1 MLFSLGC
8 TRNSGLPEV
17 GSKEYRDF
25 CSAFYVGL
33 AGLESGEDVRAK
45 SELTRATQ
53 LVPAEPV
60 AWADLGVFKYVS
72 SNSTQLSRALKGARL
87 SADSSRI
94 EEILGL
100 IESRRGRVSESLAH
114 LRKAVSL
121 DGKNLKALYAL
132 ADETSRQG
140 LPGGDAEAA
149 QTLERLLSVAPSNT
163 AVLLEVVRLSAKSG
177 DVARLRQTLEK
188 LAPFTGNWPDAAKQQ
203 LAAIQQTAAGGSPQ
217 SAAVQVQF
225 LKNVLVRVAGVPAE
239 PRRCANTRELR
250 RAAHQQI
257 SSSSRPQFRTGSA

>member
-1 MLFSLGC
+1 VLFSLGC

-60 AWADLGVFKYVS
+60 AWADLGVLQVRQQQFDAAFTSVDKA
-72 SNSTQLSRALKGARL
+72 RALAP
-87 SADSSRI
+87 DSSRI

-100 IESRRGRVSESLAH
+100 IESRRGRVGESLAH
-114 LRKAVSL
+114 LRKSVSL

-140 LPGGDAEAA
+140 LPGSDAEAC
-149 QTLERLLSVAPSNT
+149 
-163 AVLLEVVRLSAKSG
+163 
-177 DVARLRQTLEK
+177 
-188 LAPFTGNWPDAAKQQ
+188 
-203 LAAIQQTAAGGSPQ
+203 
-217 SAAVQVQF
+217 
-225 LKNVLVRVAGVPAE
+225 
-239 PRRCANTRELR
+239 RR
-250 RAAHQQI
+250 
-257 SSSSRPQFRTGSA
+257 SSSC